1 MGENE
6 QGGMLRVVVVVG
18 LVALIAAV
26 VIFAVI
32 KLKGTMS
39 TTTSSATQNIGD
51 AMASNKS

>member
-32 KLKGTMS
+32 KLKGTMTS
-39 TTTSSATQNIGD
+39 TTD
-51 AMASNKS
+51 KASDGVQKAITDNKS

>member
-26 VIFAVI
+26 VTALVI
-32 KLKGTMS
+32 TLKDKMKSTS
-39 TTTSSATQNIGD
+39 TTAQNGID
-51 AMASNKS
+51 NAIASNKN

>member
-39 TTTSSATQNIGD
+39 TTTSSATQNVTD

>member
-32 KLKGTMS
+32 KLKGTMTS
-39 TTTSSATQNIGD
+39 TTDSASTGVANAI
-51 AMASNKS
+51 ASNKS